1 MSQLKVNALVSYS
14 GNTVTLGTSGD
25 TINVASGVT
34 FNTASATVTLPTT
47 IKVDTI
53 QNTNSSTL
61 ITQTNSTTITVGV
74 SGQTVALPSQS
85 ISYAAISNPVNFR
98 NRIINGDMQIDQRNN
113 GSAVTVNDYATFFS
127 VDRFKLLGQSS
138 DGVFTAQRSSTA
150 PTGFVNSLLITVTTA
165 DASIGSSQEYTV
177 RQNIEGYNVAD
188 LGFGTANAKTITL
201 SFWVRSSVTGAFGG
215 SFMNNN
221 DTRTNPF
228 SYTINSANTW
238 EYKTIT
244 ITGDTSGTWQTT
256 TSTGLCILWS
266 LGVGTGLKG
275 TAGTWSGS
283 SFYAPTSSVNLIS
296 TLNATLYITG
306 VQLEAGSQAS
316 GFEFLPVDVN
326 LIRCQRYFSKS
337 ATNTGLTG
345 CGVMTCVTFNQTELF
360 GYCPWPVTMRATP
373 TVTIFD
379 NAGNSGAV
387 HQIGSPDISGC
398 TPGTIS
404 SVALSQI
411 TKTGGFTSSRLYAFT
426 YRADAEL

>member
-1 MSQLKVNALVSYS
+1 MPISQVPFA
-14 GNTVTLGTSGD
+14 G
-25 TINVASGVT
+25 
-34 FNTASATVTLPTT
+34 
-47 IKVDTI
+47 
-53 QNTNSSTL
+53 
-61 ITQTNSTTITVGV
+61 
-74 SGQTVALPSQS
+74 
-85 ISYAAISNPVNFR
+85 ISNPVNFR

-113 GSAVTVNDYATFFS
+113 GSAVTVNDYAAFFS
-127 VDRFKLLGQSS
+127 VDRFRLLGQSS

-283 SFYAPTSSVNLIS
+283 TFYAPTSSVNLIS
-296 TLNATLYITG
+296 TSGATLYITG
-306 VQLEAGSQAS
+306 VQLEAGDQAS
-316 GFEFLPVDVN
+316 GFEFMPIDVN
-326 LIRCQRYFSKS
+326 LGRCQRYYHQVPTLSGGLGAIFFL
-337 ATNTGLTG
+337 AYNTNEAPGGT
-345 CGVMTCVTFNQTELF
+345 TFPT
-360 GYCPWPVTMRATP
+360 TMRAAP
-373 TVTIFD
+373 TVTTYD
-379 NAGNSGAV
+379 VAGNSGAI
-387 HQIGSPDISGC
+387 HKFGSPDVSGV
-398 TPGTIS
+398 TTGAIATTGFLQVNKS
-404 SVALSQI
+404 
-411 TKTGGFTSSRLYAFT
+411 GGFTAGAT
-426 YRADAEL
+426 YIGTYKADAEL

>member
-1 MSQLKVNALVSYS
+1 MAYIGTKPADKPLTAADITDGIITSAKIVDGTIANA
-14 GNTVTLGTSGD
+14 D
-25 TINVASGVT
+25 I
-34 FNTASATVTLPTT
+34 
-47 IKVDTI
+47 
-53 QNTNSSTL
+53 SST
-61 ITQTNSTTITVGV
+61 
-74 SGQTVALPSQS
+74 
-85 ISYAAISNPVNFR
+85 AAITLNKLSSNPSFR

-127 VDRFKLLGQSS
+127 VDRFRLLGQSS

-306 VQLEAGSQAS
+306 VQLEAGDQAS
-316 GFEFLPVDVN
+316 GFEFMPFDIDLM
-326 LIRCQRYFSKS
+326 RCQRYYYLHVKRSGNFEPVGIAWYETATLV
-337 ATNTGLTG
+337 ATNI
-345 CGVMTCVTFNQTELF
+345 TFKSN
-360 GYCPWPVTMRATP
+360 MRTDP
-373 TVTIFD
+373 TLVSGSGTDYYRVDRNGGQDNVNSFTLGSSYETNSTIY
-379 NAGNSGAV
+379 NNSQA
-387 HQIGSPDISGC
+387 SG
-398 TPGTIS
+398 
-404 SVALSQI
+404 
-411 TKTGGFTSSRLYAFT
+411 TGGQAGGITLNNDGAYIAFES
-426 YRADAEL
+426 EL